1 MNKRNVSF
9 GTPGGS
15 ALMVTFAVLCL
26 VVFAVLSLSTA
37 QADRRLSEVSA
48 DAVRQYYEADREA
61 NRILSLIRK
70 GSIPAGVET
79 EEGIYRY
86 SCRISDTRT
95 LFVEVRVDG
104 SDYEILRW
112 QEEYTA
118 DWELD
123 TSLDVW
129 SGN

>member
-37 QADRRLSEVSA
+37 QADKRLSEVSA

-61 NRILSLIRK
+61 NRILSQIRK

-79 EEGIYRY
+79 EEGICRY

-95 LFVEVRVDG
+95 LFVEVRVNG

-118 DWELD
+118 DWEPD